1 MATQSPLT
9 AKSAIIRLAEL
20 MDEVERGEDVVITRD
35 NAPSV
40 RLVPATRPGFG
51 SCKGQ
56 IIMSDD
62 FQTVSS
68 PLDEILCGIYAAMK
82 YLQVRYA

>member
-1 MATQSPLT
+1 MHAVTVDEAQ
-9 AKSAIIRLAEL
+9 ARLAEL

-56 IIMSDD
+56 IIVSDD
-62 FQTVSS
+62 FDA
-68 PLDEILCGIYAAMK
+68 PLDEFAEYMP
-82 YLQVRYA
+82 